1 MIWSGFMYSQDEEI
15 QELTKRNDELDKQ
28 ISALQTHIEKQK
40 NILNR
45 CLELNKTLLIDKVS
59 IIMYLTEWRC
69 PLS

>member
-1 MIWSGFMYSQDEEI
+1 MFYIIISSCCMVFQDEEI

-45 CLELNKTLLIDKVS
+45 CLELNKTLLIDKVC
-59 IIMYLTEWRC
+59 IIMSLKD
-69 PLS
+69 

>member
-1 MIWSGFMYSQDEEI
+1 MYFKDEEI

-59 IIMYLTEWRC
+59 IIIYLTE
-69 PLS
+69 